1 MNIFYSETAWPI
13 KAKKHVEA
21 FRDRGMKVC
30 ITCPR
35 HMAKMS
41 TLQIYGKS
49 LLKSPEPDPMILK
62 LGTKHWRLELYK
74 WCINDDPGLTMTY
87 FYITETSPY

>member
-21 FRDRGMKVC
+21 PRDRGMKVC
-30 ITCPR
+30 KTCPR

-49 LLKSPEPDPMILK
+49 LLKSPEPDVQ
-62 LGTKHWRLELYK
+62 
-74 WCINDDPGLTMTY
+74 C
-87 FYITETSPY
+87 S

>member
-1 MNIFYSETAWPI
+1 MFKKKKTQGVYLPLWLCKCIWQLFMNIFYSETAWPI

-21 FRDRGMKVC
+21 PRDRGMKVC

-49 LLKSPEPDPMILK
+49 LLKSPEPDVQ
-62 LGTKHWRLELYK
+62 
-74 WCINDDPGLTMTY
+74 
-87 FYITETSPY
+87 